1 MHMNIVY
8 KPYLKLIVVKVDH
21 FNSEIIDERNFGC
34 DEESKINEFKN
45 KYIRNDN
52 YTILSIDM

>member
-1 MHMNIVY
+1 MNIVY

-21 FNSEIIDERNFGC
+21 FNSEIIDERNFGY
-34 DEESKINEFKN
+34 DEDGKINKFKH
-45 KYIRNDN
+45 KYVRNDN

>member
-1 MHMNIVY
+1 MNIVY

-21 FNSEIIDERNFGC
+21 FNSEIIDERNFAY
-34 DEESKINEFKN
+34 DEESEINKFKH
-45 KYIRNDN
+45 KYVRNDN

>member
-1 MHMNIVY
+1 MNIVY

-34 DEESKINEFKN
+34 DEENKINEFKD